1 MSKKVLNLIASAA
14 LNGANMASTKACLL
28 LTYQPKMPDKLKK
41 QK

>member
-1 MSKKVLNLIASAA
+1 MSKRVLNLIASAA
-14 LNGANMASTKACLL
+14 LNSASIASTKACLT